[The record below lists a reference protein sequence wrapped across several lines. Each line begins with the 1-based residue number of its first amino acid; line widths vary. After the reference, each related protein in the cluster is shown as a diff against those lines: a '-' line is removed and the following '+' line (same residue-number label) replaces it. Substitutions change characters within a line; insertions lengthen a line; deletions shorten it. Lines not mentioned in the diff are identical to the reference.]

1 MPYEAGG
8 YWWYQYGSEITER
21 SRSSIRERKGWLKTK
36 WRNTSRNENG
46 LHISYY
52 ANFYNNHKL
61 SKMNMTCCQ
70 GTAHCMLIFTAAPC
84 GHEVDCKT
92 TREKEKRDQEET
104 NLMGRSN
111 HRETICLDISSS
123 VSELN
128 TGVHLP
134 ELLCIATSGTV
145 LIAALLLT
153 LMCSLPVHSSV
164 GLFRFLLPGNAC

>member
-1 MPYEAGG
+1 
-8 YWWYQYGSEITER
+8 
-21 SRSSIRERKGWLKTK
+21 
-36 WRNTSRNENG
+36 
-46 LHISYY
+46 
-52 ANFYNNHKL
+52 
-61 SKMNMTCCQ
+61 
-70 GTAHCMLIFTAAPC
+70 MLIFTAAPC
-84 GHEVDCKT
+84 GHEVDYKT